1 MRESELK
8 NKRGRESLCGKAGE
22 SARDTHRERE
32 LTGGKSQQQQFG

>member
-8 NKRGRESLCGKAGE
+8 SKRGRESLCGKAGE
-22 SARDTHRERE
+22 RARDTHRERE